1 MNYAR
6 TIIVVTYDKIYFR
19 ANMTLTDS
27 MTGMISAQLT
37 TAYRVPYDF
46 SVFYGILYDSMMWHE
61 TCLFVKVCNLL

>member
-1 MNYAR
+1 
-6 TIIVVTYDKIYFR
+6 
-19 ANMTLTDS
+19 MTLTDS

-37 TAYRVPYDF
+37 TAYRVPYDS